1 MMRELNTV
9 LCDNLEGLGKVQEGG
24 DVCILLGDSHPCM
37 AKPTQHCRAII
48 LQLEINEFFK
58 IN

>member
-1 MMRELNTV
+1 MV